1 MRNLVIFIYKNY
13 FFFLF
18 LLLEFFAVY
27 LVSKNNYYHRAGFVN
42 SSNSLVSSIYSSYDN
57 ARVYLSLKET
67 NLLLAKENAALRS
80 KMMSSYMDF
89 TVKTLK
95 VNDTAFKQQY
105 EFEEAKVVNNS
116 TNRRNNYL
124 TLNRGKNQGI
134 ETDMGVISSTGI
146 VGVVEHVSDNFCTVM
161 SVLHKDHVVNA
172 KIKKDGN
179 YGALSWDGVDYQ
191 RATITGLP
199 THTKLA
205 KGDTVVT
212 SALTVSYPENILI
225 GTVESF
231 GIKSGETSFTVKV
244 KLSTEFKK
252 LEYVYI
258 VRYAYKAERKKLEE
272 ANKTDK
278 NN

>member
-1 MRNLVIFIYKNY
+1 
-13 FFFLF
+13 
-18 LLLEFFAVY
+18 
-27 LVSKNNYYHRAGFVN
+27 
-42 SSNSLVSSIYSSYDN
+42 
-57 ARVYLSLKET
+57 
-67 NLLLAKENAALRS
+67 
-80 KMMSSYMDF
+80 
-89 TVKTLK
+89 

-124 TLNRGKNQGI
+124 TLNRGKKQGV

-146 VGVVEHVSDNFCTVM
+146 VGTVDQVSDNFCTVI

-179 YGALSWDGVDYQ
+179 FGALSWDGADYQ
-191 RATITGLP
+191 KATITGLP
-199 THTKLA
+199 THTKLT

-212 SALTVSYPENILI
+212 SSHSVSYPENILI

-258 VRYAYKAERKKLEE
+258 VRNFFKAERKKLEE